1 MVQSIAIVGLG
12 YVGLPL
18 AITFIKKGIKVVG
31 IDLDASK
38 LESLRAGRSYL
49 PDISDETVNW
59 ATSQQHLIVTSDY
72 SAVRTTEAVI
82 ICVPTPLDQNHNPDL
97 HYLEQVGRSLSPQ
110 LVHGQLVVLESSTYP
125 GTTREVLMPILE
137 REGRKVGKE
146 IFLAYSPERI
156 DPGNK
161 QYPLEAIPKIIS
173 GITEP
178 CLQHIHNLYALV
190 FDKLIQVSST
200 EAAELSKLLENS
212 YRFINISFINEFA
225 MICAR
230 MNINVWE
237 VIEAARTKPYGY
249 SAFYPGPGIG
259 GHCIPVD
266 PLYLQWRSKQFGKTS
281 RFIEFAQFINQAMPR
296 YILDQVKACLSVA
309 SLAKIN
315 ILVIGVAYKRD
326 ISDTRESSAIEMLKL
341 LLEEEAVVTYH
352 DPHVAEV
359 QIGGHA
365 MTSVE
370 LSENSLQAIDC
381 VLLATNH
388 TGLPI
393 PFILDHAALVFD
405 TRNMTEGYTGNARIV
420 RLGEGYQERKEE
432 TAE

>member
-18 AITFIKKGIKVVG
+18 ALTFIKKGITVLG
-31 IDLDASK
+31 IDLDVNK

-59 ATSQQHLIVTSDY
+59 ATEQQHLIVTDDY
-72 SAVRTTEAVI
+72 AAVQKTEAVI
-82 ICVPTPLDQNHNPDL
+82 ICVPTPLDQDHNPDL
-97 HYLEQVGRSLSPQ
+97 RYLEQVGRSLSPQ
-110 LVHGQLVVLESSTYP
+110 LGDGQLIVLESSTYP
-125 GTTREVLMPILE
+125 GTTREVLMPLLE
-137 REGRKVGKE
+137 QEGRKVGAD

-161 QYPLEAIPKIIS
+161 QYPLEVIPKVIS
-173 GITEP
+173 GVTEQ
-178 CLQHIHNLYALV
+178 CLQRIFNLYAKV

-200 EAAELSKLLENS
+200 EAAEMSKLLENS

-225 MICAR
+225 MICEK
-230 MNINVWE
+230 MNISVWE

-266 PLYLQWRSKQFGKTS
+266 PLYLQWRSKQFGLTS
-281 RFIEFAQFINQAMPR
+281 GFIEFAQRINLAMPR
-296 YILDQVKACLSVA
+296 YIIDQVKACLSVS
-309 SLAKIN
+309 SLVNTN
-315 ILVIGVAYKRD
+315 ILVVGIAYKRD
-326 ISDTRESSAIEMLKL
+326 IGDTRESSAIEMLKL
-341 LLEEEAVVTYH
+341 LLEEEATLTYH
-352 DPHVAEV
+352 DPLVAEV

-370 LSENSLQAIDC
+370 LSEPSLKDMDC
-381 VLLATNH
+381 ILLATNH
-388 TGLPI
+388 TELPI
-393 PFILDHAALVFD
+393 QFILDHSALVFD
-405 TRNMTEGYTGNARIV
+405 TRNITEGYKGKARIV
-420 RLGEGYQERKEE
+420 RLGEGNQGHRRE
-432 TAE
+432 TAL

>member
-18 AITFIKKGIKVVG
+18 AITFIKKGITVLG
-31 IDLDASK
+31 IDLDVNK
-38 LESLRAGRSYL
+38 LECLRAGRSYL

-59 ATSQQHLIVTSDY
+59 ATEQQHLIVTNDY
-72 SAVRTTEAVI
+72 TAVQKIEAVI
-82 ICVPTPLDQNHNPDL
+82 ICVPTPLDQDHNPDL
-97 HYLEQVGRSLSPQ
+97 RYLEQVGRSLSPQ
-110 LVHGQLVVLESSTYP
+110 LSHGQLIVLESSTYP
-125 GTTREVLMPILE
+125 GTTREVLMPLLE
-137 REGRKVGKE
+137 QEGRKVGTD

-161 QYPLEAIPKIIS
+161 QYPLEAIPKVIS
-173 GITEP
+173 GVTEQ
-178 CLQHIHNLYALV
+178 CLQRIFNLYSKV
-190 FDKLIQVSST
+190 FNKLIQVSST
-200 EAAELSKLLENS
+200 EAAEMSKLLENS

-225 MICAR
+225 MICEK

-266 PLYLQWRSKQFGKTS
+266 PLYLQWRSKQFGLTS
-281 RFIEFAQFINQAMPR
+281 RFIEFAQLINLAMPR
-296 YILDQVKACLSVA
+296 YIIDQVKACLSVP
-309 SLAKIN
+309 SLVNTN
-315 ILVIGVAYKRD
+315 ILVVGIAYKRD
-326 ISDTRESSAIEMLKL
+326 IGDTRESSAIEMLKL
-341 LLEEEAVVTYH
+341 LLEEEATLTYH

-370 LSENSLQAIDC
+370 LSEQNLKAMDC

-388 TGLPI
+388 TELPI
-393 PFILDHAALVFD
+393 QFVLDHSAFVFD
-405 TRNMTEGYTGNARIV
+405 TRNMTEGYKGKARIV
-420 RLGEGYQERKEE
+420 RLGEGYKENRKEI
-432 TAE
+432 AE